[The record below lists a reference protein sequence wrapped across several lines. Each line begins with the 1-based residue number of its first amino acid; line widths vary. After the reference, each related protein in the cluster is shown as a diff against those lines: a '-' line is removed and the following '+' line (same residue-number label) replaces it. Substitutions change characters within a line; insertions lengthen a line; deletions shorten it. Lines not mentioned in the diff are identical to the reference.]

1 MVPVS
6 YTGEQNPAYR
16 SPLLPYS
23 QQLEKEP
30 IVMPDQSVCPIHAS
44 SRLLFVLVCSLS
56 IGGQSGLQAAD
67 RAVIQAVSA
76 TSEQVSIVLST
87 PATFRQASL
96 KADPGHK
103 RPHRCYVDIAPAG
116 LGDHIVSS
124 LDVRRGVVQRVRVAQ
139 FRPDTARVVLDLT
152 DERVCQAQTLTN
164 PHRVVVRIGGAE
176 AVPQLTRL
184 AAVAEVSITDAAP
197 PLGVPARPR
206 QKETAPPFHI
216 VSSSEP
222 EPGVAVSSGPPV
234 APPAVT
240 PAPRAAPSSVVTEPE
255 PDLEPASGPDAGQ
268 GPLIPLAEAYRL
280 AIQNEER
287 IKIASHEL
295 GKARLLPWRALT
307 HLTPRGD
314 IQGTYTRNK
323 DEISFV
329 SDKIL
334 PGGAESLFSTGSV
347 IRPLERWT
355 GIFRVTQ
362 PILEPAFFASRRLG
376 KAAVRESAERY
387 EFTIR
392 EVLFGVAR
400 AYYGVLRSQAQVIIA
415 RDTLGL
421 SQDELRQARV
431 RFRVGEVTKTDVL
444 RAEVAVEQAQRQ
456 LVTDQN
462 RLLLA
467 FTTLARTIGVPE
479 PLGVMQPQ
487 PVAYSPVPYDQLLE
501 QAYGQRQDLRAQ
513 EMGVEIAQHRK
524 NLVVAR
530 YFPRVNA
537 RWEFPRLDTE
547 TFAERDKF
555 WTLFLNFEVPLFDGG
570 VRELDLMEENEKLSQ
585 AQLRVDQFR
594 KEIQVEVRDAL
605 LTVETLGS
613 TLNTLEKEVNLAQEN
628 YTITSKQYRVGLATS
643 LDLNTA
649 LNALNQIRTQ
659 LTDQTYAYQIA
670 LLRLQQTTGVFA
682 TDYMPQR

>member
-1 MVPVS
+1 
-6 YTGEQNPAYR
+6 
-16 SPLLPYS
+16 
-23 QQLEKEP
+23 
-30 IVMPDQSVCPIHAS
+30 MPDQSVRPIHALP
-44 SRLLFVLVCSLS
+44 RLLLVLMCSLS
-56 IGGQSGLQAAD
+56 LGGQSGLQAAE
-67 RAVIQAVSA
+67 RAVVQAVSA
-76 TSEQVSIVLST
+76 ASGQVSIVLSA
-87 PATFRQASL
+87 PATFRYASL

-116 LGDHIVSS
+116 LGDRIVSS
-124 LDVRRGVVQRVRVAQ
+124 LDVRHGVVQRVRTAQ
-139 FRPDTARVVLDLT
+139 FRPDTARVVLDLA
-152 DERVCQAQTLTN
+152 DERACQVQTLTN
-164 PHRVVVRIGGAE
+164 PHRVVVRIERAE
-176 AVPQLTRL
+176 TVPQLTQL
-184 AAVAEVSITDAAP
+184 AAIAEVSITDADPSLSA
-197 PLGVPARPR
+197 PARPR

-222 EPGVAVSSGPPV
+222 QPGVAISSGPPA
-234 APPAVT
+234 APPSPLVT
-240 PAPRAAPSSVVTEPE
+240 DPE
-255 PDLEPASGPDAGQ
+255 PDLGPAIGQ
-268 GPLIPLAEAYRL
+268 GPRIPLPEAYRL
-280 AIQNEER
+280 AIENEER

-295 GKARLLPWRALT
+295 GKARLLPWRAIT
-307 HLTPRGD
+307 QLTPRGD
-314 IQGTYTRNK
+314 IQGTYSRNK

-329 SDKIL
+329 GGRIL
-334 PGGAESLFSTGSV
+334 PPGAESLFSTGSV

-362 PILEPAFFASRRLG
+362 PILEPAFFVSRRLG

-400 AYYGVLRSQAQVIIA
+400 AYYGVLRSQAQVLIA

-421 SQDELRQARV
+421 SQDELRQAQV
-431 RFRVGEVTKTDVL
+431 RFRVGEVTKTDAL
-444 RAEVAVEQAQRQ
+444 RAEVAVEQARRQ

-462 RLLLA
+462 RLRLA
-467 FTTLARTIGVPE
+467 FATLARTIGAPE
-479 PLGVMQPQ
+479 PLGVTEPE

-501 QAYGQRQDLRAQ
+501 QAYSRRQDFRAQ
-513 EMGVEIAQHRK
+513 ELMVEIAQQRK
-524 NLVVAR
+524 NLVIAR
-530 YFPRVNA
+530 YAPRVNA
-537 RWEFPRLDTE
+537 RWEFPRLDAE

-570 VRELDLMEENEKLSQ
+570 VRELDLMEENENLSQ
-585 AQLRVDQFR
+585 AQLRVDQLR

-649 LNALNQIRTQ
+649 LNALNQVRTQ
-659 LTDQTYAYQIA
+659 LTDQTYAYQVA

-682 TDYMPQR
+682 TGYLPQR